1 MIDKQAVEAMT
12 EMLALITKYSKGAF
26 PDVETEASSENRR
39 RAWALTKMLSRF
51 AEHAAE
57 SDFYFFLS
65 DNVNSTDAER
75 KRCYQIARQED
86 RGFVQEL
93 DKFQTRASEYQAKPV
108 IGKNR
113 TDGDIVREIERLI
126 PDVQMLKK
134 MQADL
139 AEGATAKVSKK
150 ERERR
155 EASDVVIE
163 ESLRSVKKQLE
174 ATEKL
179 ALTRGM
185 VVSLNRYRTVIKRVE
200 PTLAPSSKP
209 ATAAAKANKV
219 PALKLVAMKTA
230 PQAKS
235 KTSPMKK
242 AALAQPSHWPFHSP
256 AA

>member
-12 EMLALITKYSKGAF
+12 QMLALITKYSKGAF
-26 PDVETEASSENRR
+26 PEVETEASCENRR

-93 DKFQTRASEYQAKPV
+93 DKFQTRASEYEANPV
-108 IGKNR
+108 TGKKR
-113 TDGDIVREIERLI
+113 TDGDIVRELESLI

-139 AEGATAKVSKK
+139 AEGAANKVSKK
-150 ERERR
+150 ERERL
-155 EASDVVIE
+155 EANRTVIE
-163 ESLRSVKKQLE
+163 EQLASVAPHLE
-174 ATEKL
+174 ELEKL

-185 VVSLNRYRTVIKRVE
+185 VVSLGRHRTIIKRVD
-200 PTLAPSSKP
+200 KP
-209 ATAAAKANKV
+209 ATASGSKPTAAAAKAKKSPV
-219 PALKLVAMKTA
+219 LKLVATKPS

-235 KTSPMKK
+235 KATTAKK
-242 AALAQPSHWPFHSP
+242 SA
-256 AA
+256 

>member
-1 MIDKQAVEAMT
+1 MIDIQAVETMT
-12 EMLALITKYSKGAF
+12 QMLALITKYSKGAF
-26 PDVETEASSENRR
+26 PEVETEASSENRR
-39 RAWALTKMLSRF
+39 RAWTITKMLSRF

-86 RGFVQEL
+86 RGFVQEM
-93 DKFQTRASEYQAKPV
+93 DKFQTRASEYEANPV

-113 TDGDIVREIERLI
+113 TDGDIVREIESLI

-139 AEGATAKVSKK
+139 AEGAAAKVSKK

-155 EASDVVIE
+155 EASRTVIE
-163 ESLRSVKKQLE
+163 EQLASLAPHLG
-174 ATEKL
+174 ALEKL

-185 VVSLNRYRTVIKRVE
+185 VVSLNRHRTVIKRV
-200 PTLAPSSKP
+200 
-209 ATAAAKANKV
+209 V
-219 PALKLVAMKTA
+219 PASARSTKQASATTKAKKAPVLKLVAKTTA
-230 PQAKS
+230 PQS
-235 KTSPMKK
+235 KNKG
-242 AALAQPSHWPFHSP
+242 SP
-256 AA
+256 AKKSA